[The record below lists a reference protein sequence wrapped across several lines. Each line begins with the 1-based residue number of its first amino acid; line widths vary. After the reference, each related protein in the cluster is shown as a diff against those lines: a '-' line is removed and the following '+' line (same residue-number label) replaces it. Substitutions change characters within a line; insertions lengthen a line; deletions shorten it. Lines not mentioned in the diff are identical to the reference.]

1 MPNTDTVR
9 YTADEEFP
17 DLLQHN
23 NILARCLTLEIYK
36 KLRSVQTPSGFTID
50 DVIQTGVDNPG
61 NREIVF
67 SDVGCICETFVI
79 LCWKWAEK

>member
-9 YTADEEFP
+9 YRADEEFP

-23 NILARCLTLEIYK
+23 NILAKCLTLEIYK
-36 KLRSVQTPSGFTID
+36 KLRSVQTSSGFTID

-61 NREIVF
+61 NF
-67 SDVGCICETFVI
+67 STALKEEERLHSAMYSFSY
-79 LCWKWAEK
+79 